1 MNKLLFL
8 LGTLLLILPF
18 GIKVLESE
26 KQEELISTYNQNVKE
41 QENEEL
47 EAGILSARDY
57 NRQLFEPGKIDL
69 KRY

>member
-26 KQEELISTYNQNVKE
+26 KQEELISTYNQN
-41 QENEEL
+41 
-47 EAGILSARDY
+47 
-57 NRQLFEPGKIDL
+57 
-69 KRY
+69 